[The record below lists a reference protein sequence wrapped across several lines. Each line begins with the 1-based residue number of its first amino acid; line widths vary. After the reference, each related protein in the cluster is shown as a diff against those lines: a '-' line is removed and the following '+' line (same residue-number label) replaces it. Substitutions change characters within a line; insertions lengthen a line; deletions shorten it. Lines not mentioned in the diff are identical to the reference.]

1 MMNSMDVLRY
11 GHQTVVRTLDG
22 LTDPDWLTP
31 GACGVW
37 SVKDIIAHLAS
48 YEVVLGEVLESL
60 ISGVPTPT
68 LDRLVADNER
78 FNTVEVR
85 ARRSLSIQDAWADY
99 ESGHRQTIGLLAEV
113 PVVLRRRNGVL
124 PWYGMEYDL
133 EDYIVYS
140 FYGHKRE
147 HTAQI
152 AFYRDLLRSPAL
164 SAALHTAYA

>member
-1 MMNSMDVLRY
+1 MNSMDVLRY

-22 LTDPDWLTP
+22 LVDPDWLVP

-68 LDRLVADNER
+68 LDRLVTDNEH
-78 FNTVEVR
+78 FNTVEVS
-85 ARRSLSIQDAWADY
+85 ARRSLSVQDAWADY
-99 ESGHRQTIGLLAEV
+99 ESGFRQAIGLLAEV
-113 PVVLRRRNGVL
+113 PVVLRRRNGAL

-133 EDYIVYS
+133 EDYLVYT

-152 AFYRDLLRSPAL
+152 AFYRDVLKSPAL
-164 SAALHTAYA
+164 SAALRAVYA

>member
-1 MMNSMDVLRY
+1 MRWCWAKCSN
-11 GHQTVVRTLDG
+11 
-22 LTDPDWLTP
+22 PDQRR
-31 GACGVW
+31 
-37 SVKDIIAHLAS
+37 AHANARQA
-48 YEVVLGEVLESL
+48 G
-60 ISGVPTPT
+60 G
-68 LDRLVADNER
+68 RHER

-113 PVVLRRRNGVL
+113 PVVLRRRNGAL

-133 EDYIVYS
+133 EDYIGYS